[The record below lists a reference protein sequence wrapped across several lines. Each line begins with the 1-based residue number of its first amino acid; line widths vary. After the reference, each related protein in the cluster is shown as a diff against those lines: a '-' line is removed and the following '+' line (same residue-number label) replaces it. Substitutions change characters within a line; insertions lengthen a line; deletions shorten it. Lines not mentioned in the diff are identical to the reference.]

1 MKKMLMILAV
11 LTTCVVLIGCGGGDK
26 EPTQKPTETVT
37 LDQLAGTE
45 WTLRWWDREEP
56 ALLQA
61 EVTLTYV
68 EGQFVGSNGCNN
80 YFNGV
85 EAGMGPGDITVSLGG
100 ATRMACPEAESAIE
114 TRYMG
119 LLSAVNHMTV
129 TGGELELNYEFEGK
143 KGVMIFKAR
152 EMKETE

>member
-1 MKKMLMILAV
+1 MKKLMMILVV
-11 LTTCVVLIGCGGGDK
+11 LTAAATLAGCGGD
-26 EPTQKPTETVT
+26 EERAAKPTEAAT
-37 LDQLAGTE
+37 LDQIAGTE
-45 WTLRWWDREEP
+45 WTLRWWGREEP

-61 EVTLTYV
+61 EVTLSYV

-85 EAGMGPGDITVSLGG
+85 EAGMAPGDITVGIGG
-100 ATRMACPEAESAIE
+100 ATRKACPEAEMAIE

-119 LLSAVNHMTV
+119 LLSAVNHMTI

-143 KGVMIFKAR
+143 EGVLIFKAR
-152 EMKETE
+152 STEETE